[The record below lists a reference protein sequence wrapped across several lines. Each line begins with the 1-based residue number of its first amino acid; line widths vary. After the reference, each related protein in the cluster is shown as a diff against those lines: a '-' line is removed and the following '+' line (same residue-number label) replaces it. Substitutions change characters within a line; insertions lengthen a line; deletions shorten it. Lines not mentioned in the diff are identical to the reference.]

1 MIPVTCQKKLG
12 QPARIFFFFIRVYV
26 GPPVRDLPLFKIM
39 FLIIFTFKYPSSLIV
54 ISPLPLAKSDQPDI
68 FLGVAVIEKTYLSV
82 AVLGE
87 FLSTLFYVTFFL
99 KFQLFGG
106 HRVVKKMWNAKC
118 EYQVP
123 PPPKKK
129 HYEIFPSFFFFA
141 PYFLFRP
148 RRGTRRFLILYNTLI
163 VINL

>member
-1 MIPVTCQKKLG
+1 MEELLKKLGIRDLADLIREHRLRWYGHVKRSSSMIRPKKKICLIPVTCQKKLG
-12 QPARIFFFFIRVYV
+12 QPARIFFFLHFFFFLIRVYV

-54 ISPLPLAKSDQPDI
+54 ISPLPLEKSDQPDI

-99 KFQLFGG
+99 KFQLFGR
-106 HRVVKKMWNAKC
+106 HRVTKKM
-118 EYQVP
+118 
-123 PPPKKK
+123 
-129 HYEIFPSFFFFA
+129 
-141 PYFLFRP
+141 
-148 RRGTRRFLILYNTLI
+148 
-163 VINL
+163 